1 VAEQSMQIRR
11 DLLQRKIIVF
21 MAMRAAHIVEMLPLR
36 LLGSERDLRM
46 TPGGKRDDSGSKRQL
61 NGETLAESKKSAE

>member
-1 VAEQSMQIRR
+1 
-11 DLLQRKIIVF
+11 
-21 MAMRAAHIVEMLPLR
+21 
-36 LLGSERDLRM
+36 M